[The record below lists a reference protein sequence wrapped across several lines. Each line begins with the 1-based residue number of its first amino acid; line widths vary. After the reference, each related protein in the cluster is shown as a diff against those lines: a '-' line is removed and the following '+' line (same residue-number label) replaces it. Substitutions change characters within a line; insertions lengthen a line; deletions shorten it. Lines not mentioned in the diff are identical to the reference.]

1 MAISDELEQT
11 RLAAALA
18 RAQDA
23 CNGLGA
29 NGIAC
34 LRAGCKCNPQ

>member
-1 MAISDELEQT
+1 MADSDELEQA

-23 CNGLGA
+23 CNGLGDDSP
-29 NGIAC
+29 
-34 LRAGCKCNPQ
+34 LREE